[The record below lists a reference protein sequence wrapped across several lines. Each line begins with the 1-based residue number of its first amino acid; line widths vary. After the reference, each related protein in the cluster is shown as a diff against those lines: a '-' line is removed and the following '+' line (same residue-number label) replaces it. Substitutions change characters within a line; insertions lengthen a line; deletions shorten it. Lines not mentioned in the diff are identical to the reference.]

1 MNANTRRPEVHQLG
15 GLLGMQQFRW
25 WSHPELT
32 HVGFS
37 DIDAWQHSRKG
48 NRHLF
53 ADFKT
58 SNEDLSKMGGQLDG
72 LMDLSRLPG
81 CQVLIIFDPHHG
93 YEIQRPMDLG
103 TPIRVELLRN
113 GSFASVLPMTLGR
126 LQAATFEWRDRAGAL
141 NEPTPDYG
149 AMLDQYKRGSLSR
162 DATLEQMGLANIHAS
177 NWTTWKART
186 EENKQQASARDQN
199 ALLQSYPKRPADWAE
214 HLDAIARAAATAST

>member
-1 MNANTRRPEVHQLG
+1 MSTSTHRPEVHQLG

-25 WSHPELT
+25 WAHPELT

-58 SNEDLSKMGGQLDG
+58 SNEDLSRMGGQLDG

-93 YEIQRPMDLG
+93 HVIHRPMDLS

-113 GSFASVLPMTLGR
+113 GSFASVAPMTLGR
-126 LQAATFEWRDRAGAL
+126 LQAATFEWRECQGAL

-149 AMLDQYKRGSLSR
+149 AMLDQYKLGSLSR
-162 DATLEQMGLANIHAS
+162 NETLEQMGLANIHAPS
-177 NWTTWKART
+177 WKAWKART
-186 EENKQQASARDQN
+186 EENKRQASARDQF

-214 HLDAIARAAATAST
+214 HLAAIARAATPATA